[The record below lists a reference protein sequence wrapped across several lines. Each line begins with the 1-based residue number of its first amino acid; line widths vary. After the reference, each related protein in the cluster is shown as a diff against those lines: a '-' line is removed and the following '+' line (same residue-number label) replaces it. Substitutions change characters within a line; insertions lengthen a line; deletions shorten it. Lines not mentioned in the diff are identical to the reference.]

1 MTDIQAKQIHIVVVY
16 KVDRLTR
23 SLRDFAKLVDLFDT
37 YGVSFASVT
46 QPVNTTTSTG
56 RLMLNVLLSFAQFER
71 EVTGERIRDKI
82 AASKQKGMWMGGL
95 PPLGYDIHERA
106 LVVNEAEAKI
116 VRHIFQRYLVVGA
129 VGKLMEELHTQGYRS
144 KRYQSRSG
152 RVFGGRRFARGH
164 VYHILQ
170 NRIYRGEIEHKGQV
184 FPGQHDAII
193 DEDTWTKTHA
203 LLETNRQVFLSD
215 ERVQSP
221 SLLKGLLYDDAG
233 HRMSPSHGRKGS
245 RRYHYY
251 ISQAV
256 LQYREYEAGSVAR
269 VSAHPLEHVVKDHV
283 RHTLE
288 QDAKTEALANRLAH
302 MSEPVQHQL
311 LRQIIQRVV
320 IGRGVL
326 RISLNVFQARS
337 LLDPENVLEPEEVQ
351 GATQIEVPFTLVPR
365 GGKSRILV
373 NGTADETRSEP
384 NAVLIQAVVRGCQW
398 RQHLLT
404 GPETSLKALAIRQG
418 VRPSYLMRF
427 LRVGF
432 LAPDILEG
440 IVNGTQPQTM
450 TLERFRRPI
459 PLDWAQQRQLFGFP
473 PR

>member
-1 MTDIQAKQIHIVVVY
+1 M
-16 KVDRLTR
+16 
-23 SLRDFAKLVDLFDT
+23 
-37 YGVSFASVT
+37 
-46 QPVNTTTSTG
+46 
-56 RLMLNVLLSFAQFER
+56 
-71 EVTGERIRDKI
+71 
-82 AASKQKGMWMGGL
+82 
-95 PPLGYDIHERA
+95 
-106 LVVNEAEAKI
+106 
-116 VRHIFQRYLVVGA
+116 
-129 VGKLMEELHTQGYRS
+129 
-144 KRYQSRSG
+144 
-152 RVFGGRRFARGH
+152 
-164 VYHILQ
+164 
-170 NRIYRGEIEHKGQV
+170 
-184 FPGQHDAII
+184 
-193 DEDTWTKTHA
+193 
-203 LLETNRQVFLSD
+203 
-215 ERVQSP
+215 
-221 SLLKGLLYDDAG
+221 
-233 HRMSPSHGRKGS
+233 
-245 RRYHYY
+245 
-251 ISQAV
+251 
-256 LQYREYEAGSVAR
+256 
-269 VSAHPLEHVVKDHV
+269 
-283 RHTLE
+283 
-288 QDAKTEALANRLAH
+288 
-302 MSEPVQHQL
+302 
-311 LRQIIQRVV
+311 
-320 IGRGVL
+320 L